1 MDSKAAFD
9 AKRGNHFVFDPE
21 KLLIASDPEHPLY
34 DPRGAEPPDP
44 EMVAG
49 IKAAGIIQPINI
61 IKDVKG
67 RPLVVAGRRRAI
79 NARQANKELKAEGLP
94 IKLVPALYRQE
105 NEREALANMIREN
118 AHRKDESITAKAE
131 KARRAMNAGYEEEQV
146 AHLFAV
152 SVATLRNWLGVAEL
166 HPTVKAAVDEK
177 RVRLNDAVRT
187 IGKVA
192 LEDQPAALAKLETDK
207 PTRKARK
214 ERGQKVERR
223 VTPVSRLKRLETFV
237 DGCPTAL
244 PTDALAI
251 LAWLRGDLPDK
262 NLASTFPELGGMFET
277 RKAKAKP
284 ASSPEVR

>member
-67 RPLVVAGRRRAI
+67 RPLVVAGRRRVI

-251 LAWLRGDLPDK
+251 LAWLRGDLADK

-277 RKAKAKP
+277 RKAKAKR